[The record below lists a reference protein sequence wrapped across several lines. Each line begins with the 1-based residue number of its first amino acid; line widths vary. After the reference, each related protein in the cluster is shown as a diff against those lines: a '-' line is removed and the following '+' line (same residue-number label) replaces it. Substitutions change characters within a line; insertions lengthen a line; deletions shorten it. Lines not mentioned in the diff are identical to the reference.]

1 MATSLVKEV
10 RRLGFGL
17 FFVNNAKVYCPIY
30 CPIAL
35 PLWLTVILSF
45 RHKKLETLAKTRK
58 LRYIYIR
65 TRGVFWWWNFSFHR
79 FNTFVTVYVLLW
91 FVDRPGQPILLHFPS
106 ESGNGDAE
114 RSWDRFTISPLTLS
128 SKLRTKEFPRSH
140 GFFLLCIF
148 HIAIEAPMASTI
160 SKLETSLVAEIKTL
174 KSNPSPTENSA
185 EALWS

>member
-65 TRGVFWWWNFSFHR
+65 TRGVFWWWNFLFHR
-79 FNTFVTVYVLLW
+79 FNTFVTVYVLL
-91 FVDRPGQPILLHFPS
+91 
-106 ESGNGDAE
+106 
-114 RSWDRFTISPLTLS
+114 
-128 SKLRTKEFPRSH
+128 
-140 GFFLLCIF
+140 
-148 HIAIEAPMASTI
+148 
-160 SKLETSLVAEIKTL
+160 
-174 KSNPSPTENSA
+174 
-185 EALWS
+185 